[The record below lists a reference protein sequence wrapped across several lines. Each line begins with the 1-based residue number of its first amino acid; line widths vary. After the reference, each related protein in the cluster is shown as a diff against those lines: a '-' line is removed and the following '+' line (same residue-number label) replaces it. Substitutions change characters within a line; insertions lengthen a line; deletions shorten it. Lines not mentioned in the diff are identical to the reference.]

1 MADQSLGISRPN
13 LYQPLFQGLQ
23 EVGHLS
29 VLLDAA
35 DHRSVDVVKV
45 GIRRF
50 PCRHFNGMELLRGSV
65 QASQPLFPGS
75 YLGRG

>member
-1 MADQSLGISRPN
+1 MADQNLDISRPN

-50 PCRHFNGMELLRGSV
+50 PCRHFTWHDTEVALALLNRR
-65 QASQPLFPGS
+65 SQVPVS
-75 YLGRG
+75 AVA